1 VKASSI
7 PIVSVVGNSG
17 AGKTTFLEKLV
28 PELKRRGFRVAV
40 IKHDA
45 HGFDM
50 DRPGKDT
57 YRLTEAG
64 GDIVMIA
71 GREKLALLEA
81 LDGERSLD
89 ELVTMVS
96 DRVDII
102 LTEGYRTAG
111 KAKIEVSRQAR
122 GDHLVSQ
129 LAELVARVTDR
140 ECEVDVPHFGLEDA
154 AGVAGMLEDHLA
166 LRRP

>member
-1 VKASSI
+1 
-7 PIVSVVGNSG
+7 VSVVGNSG

-57 YRLTEAG
+57 YRLTQAG

-71 GREKLALLEA
+71 GRGKLALLEA
-81 LDGERSLD
+81 LDCERSLD
-89 ELVTMVS
+89 DLVAMVS
-96 DRVDII
+96 DRVDIV

-111 KAKIEVSRQAR
+111 KMKIEISRRAR
-122 GDHLVSQ
+122 QDQLVSPV
-129 LAELVARVTDR
+129 AELVALVTDR
-140 ECEVDVPHFGLEDA
+140 EFEVNVPHFGLDDA
-154 AGVAGMLEDHLA
+154 AGVASMLESRLS
-166 LRRP
+166 LRRPWPEHVTG